1 PQMMAAGGFS
11 SLFPIQELSVMGLVE
26 VLPKLFAIKRHHDH
40 VVEDIRQSQPDAVV
54 TIDSKGFCFRVLK
67 SLQGITNRMDHRRPA
82 IVHYVAPS
90 IWAFKHKHRN
100 AASTAQ
106 SLGLFIDHM
115 LVLLPFE
122 ARLFNHYRTWT
133 TFVGHPSVETFMDA
147 HDLFRRHDLLSS
159 VVPPSITTE
168 LESLSM
174 TSEWL
179 QPEAPALWPMQTAI
193 VHARRH
199 HPRQRRTDEFA
210 IAALVGSR
218 EDEVKQTIDLVKRA
232 VESFA
237 SQHNTRVRV
246 VFPTIPS
253 VAHVLRKHLDSWA
266 IPHAIHVQVQANT
279 ALLQAS
285 DVAVAVSGTVVI
297 ESLLAGTP
305 TVVMYRANWLT
316 EVIAAAVARVR
327 FVSLP
332 NILFDRELVPEL
344 VFSKCTSASLAHALS
359 KAFNTPA
366 RSSSHANDDDVLVSA
381 ALSQLAVWK
390 SDETS
395 TTPCRASDIAAE
407 VVVREMDKITASASS
422 I

>member
-1 PQMMAAGGFS
+1 SPPS
-11 SLFPIQELSVMGLVE
+11 IDLLFPNDLLF
-26 VLPKLFAIKRHHDH
+26 LP
-40 VVEDIRQSQPDAVV
+40 
-54 TIDSKGFCFRVLK
+54 
-67 SLQGITNRMDHRRPA
+67 GITNRMDHRPPA

-100 AASTAQ
+100 AASIAQ

-122 ARLFNHYRTWT
+122 ARLFNHHRTWT

-179 QPEAPALWPMQTAI
+179 QP
-193 VHARRH
+193 
-199 HPRQRRTDEFA
+199 
-210 IAALVGSR
+210 
-218 EDEVKQTIDLVKRA
+218 
-232 VESFA
+232 
-237 SQHNTRVRV
+237 
-246 VFPTIPS
+246 
-253 VAHVLRKHLDSWA
+253 
-266 IPHAIHVQVQANT
+266 
-279 ALLQAS
+279 AS

-359 KAFNTPA
+359 YRMYFILGMTYI
-366 RSSSHANDDDVLVSA
+366 SL
-381 ALSQLAVWK
+381 
-390 SDETS
+390 
-395 TTPCRASDIAAE
+395 
-407 VVVREMDKITASASS
+407 
-422 I
+422 

>member
-1 PQMMAAGGFS
+1 MKKAATKRLVYVVAGEASGDAIGG
-11 SLFPIQELSVMGLVE
+11 
-26 VLPKLFAIKRHHDH
+26 KLIRALNRRHADGPFQFRGVGGYRHHDH

-67 SLQGITNRMDHRRPA
+67 SLQGITNRMDHRPPA

-122 ARLFNHYRTWT
+122 ARLFNHHRTWT

-147 HDLFRRHDLLSS
+147 HDLFRRHDHLSS
-159 VVPPSITTE
+159 VVPPSIATE

-193 VHARRH
+193 
-199 HPRQRRTDEFA
+199 
-210 IAALVGSR
+210 
-218 EDEVKQTIDLVKRA
+218 
-232 VESFA
+232 
-237 SQHNTRVRV
+237 
-246 VFPTIPS
+246 
-253 VAHVLRKHLDSWA
+253 
-266 IPHAIHVQVQANT
+266 
-279 ALLQAS
+279 AS

-359 KAFNTPA
+359 YRMYFILGMIYI
-366 RSSSHANDDDVLVSA
+366 SL
-381 ALSQLAVWK
+381 
-390 SDETS
+390 
-395 TTPCRASDIAAE
+395 
-407 VVVREMDKITASASS
+407 
-422 I
+422 

>member
-1 PQMMAAGGFS
+1 AVPVEGLHSMALSLTLHEDATYSNLPLHANRSLTHEKDITAPPCHFERKKEWQSVGLSISHMKKAATKRLVYVVAGEASGDA
-11 SLFPIQELSVMGLVE
+11 IGG
-26 VLPKLFAIKRHHDH
+26 KLIRALNRRHADGPFQFRGVGGYRHHDH

-210 IAALVGSR
+210 IAALVGR
-218 EDEVKQTIDLVKRA
+218 YGRRHPPVYL
-232 VESFA
+232 
-237 SQHNTRVRV
+237 
-246 VFPTIPS
+246 
-253 VAHVLRKHLDSWA
+253 LRH
-266 IPHAIHVQVQANT
+266 
-279 ALLQAS
+279 
-285 DVAVAVSGTVVI
+285 G
-297 ESLLAGTP
+297 SLFG
-305 TVVMYRANWLT
+305 
-316 EVIAAAVARVR
+316 
-327 FVSLP
+327 
-332 NILFDRELVPEL
+332 
-344 VFSKCTSASLAHALS
+344 
-359 KAFNTPA
+359 
-366 RSSSHANDDDVLVSA
+366 
-381 ALSQLAVWK
+381 
-390 SDETS
+390 
-395 TTPCRASDIAAE
+395 
-407 VVVREMDKITASASS
+407 
-422 I
+422 